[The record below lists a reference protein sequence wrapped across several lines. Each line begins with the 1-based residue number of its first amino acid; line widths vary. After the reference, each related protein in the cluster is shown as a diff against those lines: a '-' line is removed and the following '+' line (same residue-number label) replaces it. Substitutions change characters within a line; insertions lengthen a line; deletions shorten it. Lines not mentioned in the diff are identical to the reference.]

1 MSATTSLA
9 GRMRSRDGTT
19 AIAGQLSYYDIL
31 GVLPGASADDVQRS
45 YQARMA
51 VLAPGMI
58 AGAPSKVITA
68 VDRAHVALELAC
80 RTLTDP
86 VARARYDTEIGI
98 LRPGSGLA
106 RPFTPPS
113 GGLWRWNPSW
123 NRAGGAAHPGDAA
136 VDLAGV
142 VADWLAPRP
151 ARRRHVTVPDARG
164 LFVRP
169 ARHLIAVSGL
179 NVDLIQLTRDPMPV
193 EGIVV
198 DQVPPSG
205 TTVRRSGLVTMQVWH
220 PPRQRRR
227 PA

>member
-1 MSATTSLA
+1 MSALLNE
-9 GRMRSRDGTT
+9 RGTT
-19 AIAGQLSYYDIL
+19 MAGLLSYYDIL
-31 GVLPGASADDVQRS
+31 GVLPSAAADDVQRS
-45 YQARMA
+45 YEAKMA

-68 VDRAHVALELAC
+68 VDRARVAIELAR
-80 RTLTDP
+80 RTLIDP

-113 GGLWRWNPSW
+113 QGLWGWDPSW
-123 NRAGGAAHPGDAA
+123 NRGGAASPGDAA

-142 VADWLAPRP
+142 IADWMAPRH
-151 ARRRHVTVPDARG
+151 ARGRHVAVPDARG

-169 ARHLIAVSGL
+169 ARHLVAVSGL

-205 TTVRRSGLVTMQVWH
+205 ATVRRSSLVTMQVWH
-220 PPRQRRR
+220 PSQQHRRL
-227 PA
+227 A